1 MTNNPIRSGT
11 ASVSMGRSE
20 PRPGETITISI
31 KTMDGKDTGR
41 SLVFT
46 RTDRPYVED
55 LCDAYNANRTRKDM
69 EWYVTASGEL
79 KLRPAYD
86 HDSTWREWKPEP
98 GEIEATHDVV
108 ARAINAG
115 LSMDQWREFV
125 RNGTVT
131 REVQKAM
138 AERNV

>member
-1 MTNNPIRSGT
+1 MTRDEQ
-11 ASVSMGRSE
+11 A
-20 PRPGETITISI
+20 
-31 KTMDGKDTGR
+31 
-41 SLVFT
+41 
-46 RTDRPYVED
+46 
-55 LCDAYNANRTRKDM
+55 AAWANQRLTRKDV
-69 EWYVTASGEL
+69 EWAASKTGGIY
-79 KLRPAYD
+79 LRQRTDA
-86 HDSTWREWKPEP
+86 DSTWCEWKPEP

-108 ARAINAG
+108 ARAINVG

>member
-1 MTNNPIRSGT
+1 MTRDEQ
-11 ASVSMGRSE
+11 A
-20 PRPGETITISI
+20 
-31 KTMDGKDTGR
+31 
-41 SLVFT
+41 
-46 RTDRPYVED
+46 
-55 LCDAYNANRTRKDM
+55 AAWANQRLTRKDV
-69 EWYVTASGEL
+69 EWSASKTGGIY
-79 KLRPAYD
+79 LRQRTDAD
-86 HDSTWREWKPEP
+86 TTWREWKPEP

-108 ARAINAG
+108 ARAINVG